1 MNRASL
7 DRDLLN
13 RVSWTS
19 KTLKVGKGVNDYENN
34 LNVAVFITAQK
45 IRDILKFYET
55 NVIDWVE
62 QQLKK
67 LSSAALVL
75 IGGDFNARIGT
86 EPYYITEDP

>member
-1 MNRASL
+1 M
-7 DRDLLN
+7 
-13 RVSWTS
+13 
-19 KTLKVGKGVNDYENN
+19 
-34 LNVAVFITAQK
+34 FITAQK

-86 EPYYITEDP
+86 EPYYITEDPWEFFFFFLI

>member
-1 MNRASL
+1 M
-7 DRDLLN
+7 
-13 RVSWTS
+13 
-19 KTLKVGKGVNDYENN
+19 
-34 LNVAVFITAQK
+34 FITAQK

-55 NVIDWVE
+55 NVTDWVE